1 MSPRVVQVNWIY
13 RNDCAA
19 LLNNHLVKLSGRLID
34 AFLALEETRRFAV
47 AAERCHVSP
56 SAFSQMISRLEE
68 QVGARLFDRD
78 TRNVAL
84 TPEGEAFSA
93 GAHRIAAEIAGSLA
107 ELRDRAARRTG
118 KVAIAAPPSL
128 CADWLPRLLAEVRKH
143 HPGVALRLLDVV
155 SDRCLDLVLRG
166 EVDFGLNA
174 QAGNELEFET
184 RLLFNEPLYLVCRA
198 TDLLAKRGSARLR
211 DLDGAL
217 FIHTV
222 RTGSIWQHLQSVL
235 ADVKVRDSGLEVA
248 QFGTLAGLIACGFG
262 VSVVPHFALPLT
274 ARKGLAAIPIQDKKA
289 VRPIYMVRRR
299 NRSLS
304 VAAQALW
311 DRIAESWPEEVPVN
325 RAESGPRAR
334 R

>member
-1 MSPRVVQVNWIY
+1 MTVLIY
-13 RNDCAA
+13 FTM
-19 LLNNHLVKLSGRLID
+19 HLSGRLID

-56 SAFSQMISRLEE
+56 SAFSQMIARLEE

-93 GAHRIAAEIAGSLA
+93 GAHRIATEIAGSLA

-128 CADWLPRLLAEVRKH
+128 CADWLPRLLAEVRRD

-174 QAGNELEFET
+174 QPGNELEFET
-184 RLLFNEPLYLVCRA
+184 RRLFDEPLYVVCRA
-198 TDLLAKRGSARLR
+198 SDPLARPRHLRLR
-211 DLDGAL
+211 DLDGAQ

-222 RTGSIWQHLQSVL
+222 RTGSIWQQLQAVL

-262 VSVVPHFALPLT
+262 LSIVPHFALPLV
-274 ARKGLAAIPIQDKKA
+274 ARKGLKAVPLVDRKA
-289 VRPIYMVRRR
+289 VRPIFMIRRR
-299 NRSLS
+299 GRSLS
-304 VAAQALW
+304 VAAQSLW
-311 DRIAESWPEEVPVN
+311 DRIAESWPDEVPAG
-325 RAESGPRAR
+325 RAQRPA
-334 R
+334 